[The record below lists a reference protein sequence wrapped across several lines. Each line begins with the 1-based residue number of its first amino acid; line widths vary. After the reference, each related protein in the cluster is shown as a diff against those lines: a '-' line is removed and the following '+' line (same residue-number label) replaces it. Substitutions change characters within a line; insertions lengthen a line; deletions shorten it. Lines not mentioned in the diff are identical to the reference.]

1 MDFKLSNE
9 LLMRSS
15 AFASIFVASIL
26 IILKIIAFSQTGSL
40 GVEVSLLDSV
50 LDALASIVNLYAIH
64 KSLQPPTQEYRFGF
78 GKAEALSGLVQS
90 ALIFGS
96 TSWLLIK
103 SIKYFI
109 NPVQINVSVTA
120 LYFMVIASV
129 LTIFLIMWQRYVLRR
144 VKSLAVAADNV
155 HYETDLYL
163 NIGTFFALL
172 FTSYLGFFWIDTL
185 FALSAV
191 LLIMY
196 KTWPIAKE
204 SFDVL
209 MDKELPHEVRTQIKL
224 IALSHP
230 HVKGIHELRT
240 RSSGNFEVI
249 QFHIVLDTDLT
260 LNKAHIIAHE
270 VEDAVIHAFPKAQ
283 VIIHQD
289 PFEDEHDPHGLCS
302 AGHAFMRV

>member
-1 MDFKLSNE
+1 MNFKLSDNV
-9 LLMRSS
+9 LMRSS
-15 AFASIFVASIL
+15 AFASIFVALIL
-26 IILKIIAFSQTGSL
+26 IILKVVAFYQTASL
-40 GVEVSLLDSV
+40 GVQVSLLDSV
-50 LDALASIVNLYAIH
+50 LDALASVVNLYAIH
-64 KSLQPPTQEYRFGF
+64 KSLQPPTKEYRFGF

-96 TSWLLIK
+96 TSWLFVE
-103 SIKYFI
+103 SIKHFI
-109 NPVQINVSVTA
+109 TPVHVNVSFTA

-129 LTIFLIMWQRYVLRR
+129 LTVVLIMWQRYVLRR
-144 VKSLAVAADNV
+144 VKSLAVAADNL

-172 FTSYLGFFWIDTL
+172 LTSYFGFMWIDTA
-185 FALSAV
+185 FGLSAV

-209 MDKELPHEVRTQIKL
+209 MDKELPQEIRTQIKL
-224 IALSHP
+224 IVLSHA
-230 HVKGIHELRT
+230 HVKGMHELRT

-249 QFHIVLDTDLT
+249 QFHIVLDTDIT

-289 PFEDEHDPHGLCS
+289 PFEDEHDPHS
-302 AGHAFMRV
+302 

>member
-9 LLMRSS
+9 ALMRSS
-15 AFASIFVASIL
+15 AFASIFIAIVL
-26 IILKIIAFSQTGSL
+26 IFLKMTALYQTGSL

-64 KSLQPPTQEYRFGF
+64 KSLQPPTKDYRFGF

-103 SIKYFI
+103 SIKHFMT
-109 NPVQINVSVTA
+109 PVQINVSLTA
-120 LYFMVIASV
+120 LYFMVIASA
-129 LTIFLIMWQRYVLRR
+129 LTIVLIMWQRYVLRR
-144 VKSLAVAADNV
+144 VKSLAVAADNL

-172 FTSYLGFFWIDTL
+172 LTSYFGFIWIDTT
-185 FALSAV
+185 FGLSAV

-209 MDKELPHEVRTQIKL
+209 MDKELPQEIRTQIKL
-224 IALSHP
+224 IVLSNP
-230 HVKGIHELRT
+230 QVKGMHELRT

-249 QFHIVLDTDLT
+249 QFHIVLNTDIT

-289 PFEDEHDPHGLCS
+289 PFEDEHDPHS
-302 AGHAFMRV
+302 